1 MLEVLIRLRKI
12 AAMNSLNLSFGKES
26 KSSYSNGSFLSL
38 NNLFRNMKK
47 LTAEKYLIVCA
58 LPETEDYINLFIL
71 SRRSL
76 SISPK
81 NLWKPR
87 VFHNFRWLEKK
98 MARNDSRMHWRLCEV
113 YEVIFFIY
121 TFWKC
126 IQYIIDWGKSQMF
139 KKFSSEKINST
150 KNALFF
156 IVFF

>member
-1 MLEVLIRLRKI
+1 MLDILIRLRKI

-38 NNLFRNMKK
+38 SNLFRNMKK

-71 SRRSL
+71 SRRFL

-98 MARNDSRMHWRLCEV
+98 KNGQKWFTDTLKALWSVWSNFFYIYILKVYSIHYRLR
-113 YEVIFFIY
+113 
-121 TFWKC
+121 
-126 IQYIIDWGKSQMF
+126 
-139 KKFSSEKINST
+139 KITN
-150 KNALFF
+150 
-156 IVFF
+156 V

>member
-1 MLEVLIRLRKI
+1 
-12 AAMNSLNLSFGKES
+12 
-26 KSSYSNGSFLSL
+26 
-38 NNLFRNMKK
+38 MKK

-98 MARNDSRMHWRLCEV
+98 KKWPEMIHG
-113 YEVIFFIY
+113 Y
-121 TFWKC
+121 TEGFVKC
-126 IQYIIDWGKSQMF
+126 MK
-139 KKFSSEKINST
+139 
-150 KNALFF
+150 
-156 IVFF
+156 